1 MVDADLSHVVRG
13 SAANRNEVT
22 QIGRHLAAKLILLKY
37 SPPILIRSLLPVNID
52 ELKAAYIANDAI
64 RAICDEMAPRQR
76 NQNETKLLRML
87 SVLEN
92 NGASVRKPMLIA
104 GFRELQ
110 RVGCGE
116 YVEGRRGWPSRFVW
130 TVESINAC
138 RIAQGEQVEAA
149 VIAPVDDDDD
159 STDSEEEIDTLDH
172 YFNLRADFQ
181 IEVSLPIDLSQS
193 EANRLSAFIQSL
205 PLDDFQ

>member
-1 MVDADLSHVVRG
+1 MNV
-13 SAANRNEVT
+13 
-22 QIGRHLAAKLILLKY
+22 
-37 SPPILIRSLLPVNID
+37 D
-52 ELKAAYIANDAI
+52 ELKAAYAANDAV
-64 RAICDEMAPRQR
+64 RAICDEMASRQR

-87 SVLEN
+87 ALLEN
-92 NGASVRKPMLIA
+92 NGAAVRKPALIA
-104 GFRELQ
+104 GFRELH

-138 RIAQGEQVEAA
+138 RIAQGEQVEVAE
-149 VIAPVDDDDD
+149 IAPVDNDGDAEP
-159 STDSEEEIDTLDH
+159 EEQLDTLDH

-181 IEVSLPIDLSQS
+181 IEVALPIDLSQS
-193 EANRLSAFIQSL
+193 EANRLAAFIQSL